1 MRISLTFLLE
11 DRVMLMSAQQRNVAV
26 RNSTE
31 KMLPAAVPRA
41 RSGAATSVFHFKFS
55 H

>member
-1 MRISLTFLLE
+1 MRISLTFLLA
-11 DRVMLMSAQQRNVAV
+11 DHVMLMRAQQRNAAV

-31 KMLPAAVPRA
+31 KFLVSAVPRA
-41 RSGAATSVFHFKFS
+41 WSGAATLAFHLKFS